1 MNERIKELALE
12 AKLGPALLLHHWG
25 KIDALTDSEQED
37 LEKIEKFAELIVQE
51 CIHALW
57 TEECRINAMTQADY
71 ERSGNRIHKHFYGVE

>member
-37 LEKIEKFAELIVQE
+37 LEKIEILNKKTKIIKLKASYYYLKIE
-51 CIHALW
+51 
-57 TEECRINAMTQADY
+57 
-71 ERSGNRIHKHFYGVE
+71 